1 MAVDVR
7 PQWTEK
13 LYRPSGGQDHL
24 GLGSV
29 SSDRILPKLA
39 PGINVNTVHPRYWSF
54 YTFVLDEFWRRD
66 LPRTHR
72 AFVEFYRPCE
82 AIFAVGA
89 QLCDRP
95 EHEQHGRL
103 RGVMGAL
110 KASPYAAQDPQE
122 FDPQFGYIES
132 DLGGYGLYYAATI
145 AAMGL
150 IAPALPGTALSFD
163 APTPEGQIVAEG
175 FRSAVADT
183 AYFREYFG
191 DPTRPVPAGVVRD
204 YIRRACLCQL
214 QTDTA
219 PDREQLRDVFLHAG
233 PQDAATV
240 RRATLRLLLDLAEQA
255 DGTSLDEDGFRQLVY
270 FRGHAGGATYDPRRG
285 IERTARR
292 WRLYQAREYYAYA
305 LNRLWAYLCAWG
317 LDASVGGSRS
327 VPLADLWDH
336 AEAALDFAQVADA
349 FDLEDPGFGPTTPV
363 SDVAAWASE
372 AANVAGTLDDR
383 WDVEAPLQEHELYRW
398 SRGPSPGPATVPG
411 MVTLLLLVAAR
422 LGSPATAADYAADW
436 DLVTEGGRAR
446 LAMSR
451 FFVRL
456 RRHAMAGGM
465 VGQLLRL
472 LYSDYVIRQH
482 QQVAVTKLPEDTYR
496 FRREGD
502 RLRFFQHHADAR
514 MNSSRFE
521 ALATTV
527 HELGLVD
534 ALGNDAHALS
544 DAGRQLLDDGDLPT
558 RPLAE
563 ALARQEQP

>member
-39 PGINVNTVHPRYWSF
+39 PGINVLTVHPRYWSF

-66 LPRTHR
+66 LPRTRR

-82 AIFAVGA
+82 AIYAVGA

-95 EHEQHGRL
+95 EHERYGRL
-103 RGVMGAL
+103 RGVVGAQ
-110 KASPYAAQDPQE
+110 KANPYAQGREE
-122 FDPQFGYIES
+122 FDPQFGYMES
-132 DLGGYGLYYAATI
+132 DLGGYGLYYATTI

-150 IAPALPGTALSFD
+150 RAPALPGTTLSFD
-163 APTPEGQIVAEG
+163 APTPEGRVVAAG

-183 AYFREYFG
+183 VYYREYFAN
-191 DPTRPVPAGVVRD
+191 PTRPVPAGVVRD

-214 QTDTA
+214 QTDAA
-219 PDREQLRDVFLHAG
+219 PDRELLRDVFLHAG
-233 PQDAATV
+233 PDDAPTI
-240 RRATLRLLLDLAEQA
+240 RRATLRFLLDLADQTN
-255 DGTSLDEDGFRQLVY
+255 GTSLDEDAFRQLIY
-270 FRGHAGGATYDPRRG
+270 FRAHPDGTTYHPRPG
-285 IERTARR
+285 IGRTARR
-292 WRLYQAREYYAYA
+292 WRLYQAREYYSYA
-305 LNRLWAYLCAWG
+305 LNRLWASLCAWG
-317 LDASVGGSRS
+317 LDASVGGSRP
-327 VPLADLWDH
+327 VPLTDFWDH
-336 AEAALDFAQVADA
+336 VEAALDFAQLADN
-349 FDLEDPGFGPTTPV
+349 FDLDDPGFQATTPIV
-363 SDVAAWASE
+363 EVAAWASE
-372 AANVAGTLDDR
+372 VANVAGTPDDR
-383 WDVEAPLQEHELYRW
+383 WDVHAPLQEHALYRW
-398 SRGPSPGPATVPG
+398 SRGAGQGPATIPG
-411 MVTLLLLVAAR
+411 MVLLLLLVAGR
-422 LGSPATAADYAADW
+422 LGAPATAADHAMDW
-436 DLVTEGGRAR
+436 DLVTEGGHAR

-451 FFVRL
+451 FFVQE
-456 RRHAMAGGM
+456 RRQSMARATI
-465 VGQLLRL
+465 GQLLRV

-502 RLRFFQHHADAR
+502 RLRFFQQHAEAV

-527 HELGLVD
+527 HELGFVEG
-534 ALGNDAHALS
+534 LGNDTHELS
-544 DAGRQLLDDGDLPT
+544 DAGQQLLDDGDLPAQ
-558 RPLAE
+558 PLDE